1 MQQAGNANRLKKHL
15 SSIISL
21 FQSVFILGRLIT
33 DNSLIASEMSHFIN
47 SDKSEGV
54 MPLKLF
60 RNIAYDRM
68 EWVLLK
74 AVLLHLDFND
84 CWVHTVLQ
92 CVSTVRYAFLIN
104 GKPCG
109 SILPSRGLRQGD
121 PLSPYLFLI
130 CAEVFTTLLLLGK
143 KVVDGLLRGITI
155 YEGAPVINHL
165 LFADDNLLFVKASVK
180 ECMTIKSI
188 LTNYEAAS
196 G

>member
-68 EWVLLK
+68 EWVFLK

-130 CAEVFTTLLLLGK
+130 CAEVFTTLLDK

-155 YEGAPVINHL
+155 YEGAPL
-165 LFADDNLLFVKASVK
+165 L
-180 ECMTIKSI
+180 II
-188 LTNYEAAS
+188 YYP
-196 G
+196 